1 MAQSPLITLAAGAV
15 GAFVGLAAPLINAM
29 TTRIG
34 TRRQQQRELAD
45 KILNLFTDG
54 QPLDALLVGA
64 RSPAR
69 RELYLLGLRLEDETA
84 RNSCADLVEA
94 AGTPGASEDD
104 LFPHWQNTIAQ
115 ISRVSR
121 GRR

>member
-1 MAQSPLITLAAGAV
+1 MAQAPLITLAAGAV
-15 GAFVGLAAPLINAM
+15 GAFIGLAAPLINAM

-34 TRRQQQRELAD
+34 SRRQQQRELAD
-45 KILNLFTDG
+45 KILDLFTDG
-54 QPLDALLVGA
+54 QTLDVLLVGA
-64 RSPAR
+64 RSPTR
-69 RELYLLGLRLEDETA
+69 RNLYLLGLRLYDKAA
-84 RNSCADLVEA
+84 RRSCVDLVEA